1 MPMGCFYRQPYF
13 HVLCH
18 YCIYTV
24 RARCGIG
31 AILYKHIGVGSA
43 LLVQLYRAMREP
55 QVVERATGMIS
66 TLFLCSYCSY
76 NPFIYADVWRS
87 RRHSKS
93 SRELWRRR
101 NKTKSSSRGAS
112 SSRKQQKVSCLFLV
126 LSFWQMYQWLD
137 MLRMEIW
144 KRMAATMVVVA
155 VVGVLA
161 RVHGEEHVHQVA
173 RGHVEVVVRQ
183 HALMDVMQV
192 LVDGRM

>member
-1 MPMGCFYRQPYF
+1 M
-13 HVLCH
+13 VLEL
-18 YCIYTV
+18 YCIKY
-24 RARCGIG
+24 
-31 AILYKHIGVGSA
+31 IGVGSA
-43 LLVQLYRAMREP
+43 LLVQPYRAMREP
-55 QVVERATGMIS
+55 QCVERATSMIS
-66 TLFLCSYCSY
+66 TLFLCSYYSC
-76 NPFIYADVWRS
+76 NPFIYADVRRS

-101 NKTKSSSRGAS
+101 IKTKSSSRDAS
-112 SSRKQQKVSCLFLV
+112 SSRRQQRTYCLFLA

-161 RVHGEEHVHQVA
+161 RVHAEEHVHQVA
-173 RGHVEVVVRQ
+173 RVYVEVVVRQ